1 LSFARVRVLVTKLRR
16 VADQQDRLK
25 LGSLDVV
32 GLRPSS
38 RCNFVVYLG
47 VDQRPDA
54 SGEDDRAW
62 GHG

>member
-1 LSFARVRVLVTKLRR
+1 VPRGAHG
-16 VADQQDRLK
+16 DRLK
-25 LGSLDVV
+25 LGSLDLV

-54 SGEDDRAW
+54 NEEDDRA
-62 GHG
+62 